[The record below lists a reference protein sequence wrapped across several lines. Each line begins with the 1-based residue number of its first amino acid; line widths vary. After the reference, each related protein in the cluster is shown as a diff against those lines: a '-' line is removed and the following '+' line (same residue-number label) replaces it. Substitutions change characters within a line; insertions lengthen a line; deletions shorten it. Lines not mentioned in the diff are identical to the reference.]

1 VLASY
6 NSVARLG
13 GDEFTILLSDLAE
26 PSRIEAVATRLLES
40 MRKPFSFSGHEL
52 FVTASIG
59 VATYP
64 GDGTDVDTLL
74 RKADIAMYAVKDSGR
89 NGVLRFSSAMNTATA
104 ERWRL
109 ETALHRALEREE
121 LVLYYQPKVNVTSG
135 EIIGAEA
142 LMRWKRGGELVPPGE
157 FITVA
162 EESGLIVP
170 ITEWAV
176 REVCKQMV
184 AWSETGMA
192 PLPVSV
198 NISGR
203 HIQRANLVEPVQA
216 ALAGFKLDPTL
227 LELELTETVLM
238 QNLGHALP
246 LLQALK
252 ELGVSIS
259 VDDFGTGYSSLSYLK
274 KLPIDTLKIDRS
286 FVRELE
292 TSSDNAAIVAAIIAM
307 SKSLKLRVVAE
318 GVETQG
324 QMNRLFDQGCQLM
337 QGFLFSPAVPGSD
350 FPALLRSSGGRAH
363 WRVEFGPR
371 KAAPARS
378 ESPEQHANGRHFG
391 ALESE
396 FVGPVRPAG
405 GAATATT
412 PASPKP
418 GADTEEPASQ
428 KDRARRWAN
437 RFVGRDN

>member
-1 VLASY
+1 
-6 NSVARLG
+6 
-13 GDEFTILLSDLAE
+13 
-26 PSRIEAVATRLLES
+26 
-40 MRKPFSFSGHEL
+40 
-52 FVTASIG
+52 
-59 VATYP
+59 
-64 GDGTDVDTLL
+64 
-74 RKADIAMYAVKDSGR
+74 
-89 NGVLRFSSAMNTATA
+89 MNTATA

-109 ETALHRALEREE
+109 ETALHRALERQE
-121 LVLYYQPKVNVTSG
+121 LVLYYQPKVNVVDG
-135 EIIGAEA
+135 QIVGAEA
-142 LMRWKRGGELVPPGE
+142 LMRWKRGGELVPPAE

-176 REVCKQMV
+176 REVCQQMV
-184 AWSETGMA
+184 RWAEAGMA

-216 ALAGFKLDPTL
+216 ALRDVKLDPRL

-238 QNLGHALP
+238 HNLSATLP

-252 ELGVSIS
+252 DLGVSIS

-274 KLPIDTLKIDRS
+274 RLPIDTLKIDRS

-324 QMNRLFDQGCQLM
+324 QMNRLFEQGCQLM

-350 FPALLRSSGGRAH
+350 FHGLIRNASGRQH
-363 WRVEFGPR
+363 WRVQFGFR
-371 KAAPARS
+371 SAAVQPADANDAHS
-378 ESPEQHANGRHFG
+378 NGRRYG
-391 ALESE
+391 SNSSE
-396 FVGPVRPAG
+396 FVGPPRPPVDAAQDTLRAVGDTGERG
-405 GAATATT
+405 G
-412 PASPKP
+412 
-418 GADTEEPASQ
+418 Q
-428 KDRARRWAN
+428 RDRALKWAT
-437 RFVGRDN
+437 RFVGRDG